1 MENISN
7 YIGGELVQPI
17 GGGYL
22 NNINPATGLE
32 ICKIP
37 DSGAGDV
44 EKAFLSAKQAFPSWS
59 QLPAAA
65 RADYLYK
72 IADLI
77 DRDLDMLAE
86 AESIDNGKPLSL
98 AKKVDIPRASA
109 NLRFYAG
116 AGLHDHSEFHDM
128 GKTGFNYTLR
138 RPVGVAAC
146 ISPWNLPL
154 YLFTWKVAPAL
165 AAGNTVVAKP
175 SEVTP
180 LTAFL
185 FSKLCIEA
193 GLPPGVLNIVHGTGP
208 GAGNAMVEHPG
219 IPVISFTGG
228 TQTGAHIART
238 AAPMFKKLSLE
249 LGGKNPNLIFA
260 DCDLDKAVKTACLA
274 AFTNQGEIC
283 LCGSRIYVEKSI
295 YAAFMEKFIP
305 AVEQLKVGAP
315 DAADTRIGAIVSE
328 AHFNKILACIALAK
342 SEGGTCIT
350 GGKAVNL
357 PAPHDKGF
365 FIEPTVITGLPP
377 ACRTNREEIF
387 GPVVSVGTFE
397 SEEEAIALA
406 NGTNY
411 GLAAVVFTN
420 NLSRAHRVAA
430 QIDSGIVW
438 VNCWLLRDLRTPF
451 GGMKQSGVGREGG
464 FEALHFFTEAKNVCI
479 SY

>member
-7 YIGGELVQPI
+7 YIGGELVPPI

-37 DSGAGDV
+37 DSGTGDV

-116 AGLHDHSEFHDM
+116 AVLHDHSEFHDM

-238 AAPMFKKLSLE
+238 AAP
-249 LGGKNPNLIFA
+249 
-260 DCDLDKAVKTACLA
+260 
-274 AFTNQGEIC
+274 
-283 LCGSRIYVEKSI
+283 
-295 YAAFMEKFIP
+295 
-305 AVEQLKVGAP
+305 
-315 DAADTRIGAIVSE
+315 
-328 AHFNKILACIALAK
+328 
-342 SEGGTCIT
+342 
-350 GGKAVNL
+350 
-357 PAPHDKGF
+357 
-365 FIEPTVITGLPP
+365 
-377 ACRTNREEIF
+377 
-387 GPVVSVGTFE
+387 
-397 SEEEAIALA
+397 
-406 NGTNY
+406 
-411 GLAAVVFTN
+411 
-420 NLSRAHRVAA
+420 
-430 QIDSGIVW
+430 
-438 VNCWLLRDLRTPF
+438 
-451 GGMKQSGVGREGG
+451 
-464 FEALHFFTEAKNVCI
+464 
-479 SY
+479 